1 VTGPAGRTMMKRT
14 MQRLLIL
21 AALAGLTAGCVVKET
36 RPLPQ
41 LQAVQAT
48 DEVASERLLDVG
60 IRVFDAG
67 IPKEV
72 EENPDLADE
81 KRVYP
86 DIRRAEARYFPSQ
99 LRDTLAG
106 TAQWGAVRVV
116 PALVDSTD
124 LIVTGKILESNGAEL
139 KLAIH
144 AQDSTGRVWL
154 DEDYEG
160 QADTRSYKEGGNLG
174 RDPFE
179 NVYVNIANDL
189 LEARRKLTSAQLV
202 EVQRV
207 SELRFASEFAPAAF
221 ESYLVKDKKTGLY
234 TATRLPAEND
244 PVLNR
249 VEAIRER
256 DDSMVDAVSDGYASF
271 TEKMDEPY
279 SNWRR
284 YSYDEITAEERLK
297 AQARTRMALGALA
310 VAAAVL
316 VPDSCGSSN
325 CARAVDAA
333 RYGAAAGGVMAV
345 MSGMK
350 KREEA
355 KIHTDALKELSNSFE
370 AEAAP
375 LVVDVEGRTL
385 RLTGTADQQYAE
397 WRRLLHE
404 LYVDETGFAS
414 GAPVADG
421 SGGAPSP
428 GAG

>member
-1 VTGPAGRTMMKRT
+1 MMKWT
-14 MQRLLIL
+14 MQRFLIL

-48 DEVASERLLDVG
+48 DEVAGERLLDVG

-106 TAQWGAVRVV
+106 TAQWGAVRLV
-116 PALVDSTD
+116 PALVDATD

-189 LEARRKLTSAQLV
+189 LEARRKLTSAQLA

-207 SELRFASEFAPAAF
+207 SELRFASEFAPVAF

-234 TATRLPAEND
+234 RAARLPAAND

-325 CARAVDAA
+325 CARVVDAA

-350 KREEA
+350 KREES

-385 RLTGTADQQYAE
+385 RLTGTADEQYAE

-404 LYVDETGFAS
+404 LYVEETGFAS

>member
-1 VTGPAGRTMMKRT
+1 MKWT
-14 MQRLLIL
+14 MQRFLIL

-48 DEVASERLLDVG
+48 DEVAGERLLDVG

-106 TAQWGAVRVV
+106 TAQWGAVRLV
-116 PALVDSTD
+116 PALVDATD

-189 LEARRKLTSAQLV
+189 LEARRKLTSAQLA

-207 SELRFASEFAPAAF
+207 SELRFASEFAPVAF

-234 TATRLPAEND
+234 RAARLPAAND

-325 CARAVDAA
+325 CARVVDAA

-355 KIHTDALKELSNSFE
+355 RIHTDALKELSNSFE

-385 RLTGTADQQYAE
+385 RLTGTADEQYAE

-404 LYVDETGFAS
+404 LYVEETGFAS

>member
-1 VTGPAGRTMMKRT
+1 MMMKRT
-14 MQRLLIL
+14 LQRILVL

-139 KLAIH
+139 KLAIR

-154 DEDYEG
+154 DGDYEG

-189 LEARRKLTSAQLV
+189 LAARRKLTAEQLA

-221 ESYLVKDKKTGLY
+221 GSYLVKDEKTGLY
-234 TATRLPAEND
+234 RAARLPAAND

-256 DDSMVDAVSDGYASF
+256 DDGMVDAVSDGYASF

-325 CARAVDAA
+325 CARVVDAA

-350 KREEA
+350 KREES

>member
-1 VTGPAGRTMMKRT
+1 MMMKRT
-14 MQRLLIL
+14 LQRILVL
-21 AALAGLTAGCVVKET
+21 AALAVLTTGCVVKET

-41 LQAVQAT
+41 LQAMQAT

-154 DEDYEG
+154 DGDYEG

-189 LEARRKLTSAQLV
+189 LEARRKLSSEQLA

-221 ESYLVKDKKTGLY
+221 GSYLVKDEKTGLY
-234 TATRLPAEND
+234 RAARLPAAND

-325 CARAVDAA
+325 CARVVDAA

-350 KREEA
+350 KREES

>member
-1 VTGPAGRTMMKRT
+1 MMNRTIR
-14 MQRLLIL
+14 RSLLVL
-21 AALAGLTAGCVVKET
+21 ALAGLAAGCVVKET

-48 DEVASERLLDVG
+48 SEVASERLLDVG
-60 IRVFDAG
+60 IRVFDAN

-86 DIRRAEARYFPSQ
+86 EIRRAEARYFPSQ

-124 LIVTGKILESNGAEL
+124 LIISGRILESTGTL
-139 KLAIH
+139 LRLAIR
-144 AQDSTGRVWL
+144 AEDSTGRVWL
-154 DEDYEG
+154 EKDYEG
-160 QADTRSYKEGGNLG
+160 PADTRSYKEGGNLG

-179 NVYVNIANDL
+179 NVYVSIANDL
-189 LEARRKLTSAQLV
+189 LEVRRKLSDAQLAD
-202 EVQRV
+202 VQRV

-221 ESYLVKDKKTGLY
+221 DSYLVHDQKSGRYKL
-234 TATRLPAEND
+234 ARLPAEND
-244 PVLNR
+244 PLLR
-249 VEAIRER
+249 RIDAIRER
-256 DDSMVDAVSDGYASF
+256 DDNLVDAVSDGYASF

-297 AQARTRMALGALA
+297 AQARNRIALGALA

-316 VPDSCGSSN
+316 VPDNCGSSN
-325 CARAVDAA
+325 CARVVDAA

-345 MSGMK
+345 MSGLK
-350 KREEA
+350 KREES
-355 KIHTDALKELSNSFE
+355 KIHTDALKELSASFD

-385 RLTGTADQQYAE
+385 RLTGTADEQYAE

-404 LYVDETGFAS
+404 LYLEDTGLGQ
-414 GAPVADG
+414 GAPVADRLP
-421 SGGAPSP
+421 GAPAP

>member
-1 VTGPAGRTMMKRT
+1 MKMNGMVRQA
-14 MQRLLIL
+14 MLL
-21 AALAGLTAGCVVKET
+21 ATLAGLLAGCVVKET

-48 DEVASERLLDVG
+48 SEVTSERLLDVG
-60 IRVFDAG
+60 IHVFDAG

-86 DIRRAEARYFPSQ
+86 DIRRAEARYLPSQ

-116 PALVDSTD
+116 PSLVDSTD
-124 LIVTGKILESNGAEL
+124 LIISGKILESDGASL

-154 DEDYEG
+154 DKEYEG
-160 QADTRSYKEGGNLG
+160 QADTRAYREGGNLG

-189 LEARRKLTSAQLV
+189 LAARKKLASAQLA

-221 ESYLVKDKKTGLY
+221 DGYLTRDRKTGLY
-234 TATRLPAEND
+234 AATRLPAEND
-244 PVLNR
+244 PVLRR

-256 DDSMVDAVSDGYASF
+256 DDNLVDAVSDSYASF
-271 TEKMDEPY
+271 SEKMDEPY
-279 SNWRR
+279 SNWRK
-284 YSYDEITAEERLK
+284 YSYDEIIAEDRLK
-297 AQARTRMALGALA
+297 SQARNRIALGALA

-316 VPDSCGSSN
+316 VPDSCGSSD
-325 CARAVDAA
+325 CARVVDAA

-350 KREEA
+350 KNEESR
-355 KIHTDALKELSNSFE
+355 IHTDALKELSNSFE

-375 LVVDVEGRTL
+375 LVVDVQGRTL

-404 LYVDETGFAS
+404 LYLEETGFTPDT
-414 GAPVADG
+414 PVAGG
-421 SGGAPSP
+421 SGGAPNP

>member
-1 VTGPAGRTMMKRT
+1 MMMKRT
-14 MQRLLIL
+14 LQRILVL

-139 KLAIH
+139 KLAIR

-154 DEDYEG
+154 DGDYEG

-189 LEARRKLTSAQLV
+189 LEARKKLSSEQLA

-221 ESYLVKDKKTGLY
+221 GSYLVKDEKTGLY
-234 TATRLPAEND
+234 RAARLPAAND

-325 CARAVDAA
+325 CARVVDAA

-350 KREEA
+350 KREES

>member
-1 VTGPAGRTMMKRT
+1 MKGTHVRTLMMVAVAV
-14 MQRLLIL
+14 L
-21 AALAGLTAGCVVKET
+21 AAGCVVQEK

-48 DEVASERLLDVG
+48 EEVPEERLLDVG
-60 IRVFDAG
+60 IHVFDPG
-67 IPKEV
+67 IPREV

-86 DIRRAEARYFPSQ
+86 EIRRAEARYIPSQ

-124 LIVTGKILESNGAEL
+124 VVVDGRILESTGTEL
-139 KLAIH
+139 KLAIK
-144 AQDSTGRVWL
+144 AVDATGRVWL
-154 DEDYEG
+154 DKEYEG
-160 QADTRSYKEGGNLG
+160 LADTRSYKEGGNLG

-189 LEARRKLTSAQLV
+189 LAVRREMTADKLV
-202 EVQRV
+202 EIQRV
-207 SELRFASEFAPAAF
+207 AELRFAGEFAPTAF
-221 ESYLVKDKKTGLY
+221 GGYLAKDGKSGRYKVE
-234 TATRLPAEND
+234 RLPADND
-244 PVLNR
+244 PLMQR

-256 DDSMVDAVSDGYASF
+256 DANMVDTVSDGYASF
-271 TEKMDEPY
+271 SERMDEPY

-284 YSYDEITAEERLK
+284 YTYDEITAEEKLK
-297 AQARTRMALGALA
+297 AQARARMALGAIA

-316 VPDSCGSSN
+316 VPDSCGSSD
-325 CARAVDAA
+325 CARIVDAA

-355 KIHTDALKELSNSFE
+355 KMHTDVLKELSSSFD

-385 RLTGTADQQYAE
+385 RLTGTAEQQYAE

-404 LYVDETGFAS
+404 LYVEETGLAP
-414 GAPVADG
+414 GAPVADR
-421 SGGAPSP
+421 SQEAPNP

>member
-1 VTGPAGRTMMKRT
+1 MMMKRT
-14 MQRLLIL
+14 LQRIL
-21 AALAGLTAGCVVKET
+21 VLGALAGLTAGCVVKET

-41 LQAVQAT
+41 LQATQAT
-48 DEVASERLLDVG
+48 DEVVSERLLDIG

-154 DEDYEG
+154 DGEYEG

-189 LEARRKLTSAQLV
+189 LEARRKLSSEQLA

-221 ESYLVKDKKTGLY
+221 GSYLVKDEKTGLY
-234 TATRLPAEND
+234 RAARLPAAND

-256 DDSMVDAVSDGYASF
+256 DDGMVDAVSDGYASF

-325 CARAVDAA
+325 CARVVDAA

-350 KREEA
+350 KREES

>member
-1 VTGPAGRTMMKRT
+1 MMMKRAL
-14 MQRLLIL
+14 QRILVL

-86 DIRRAEARYFPSQ
+86 DIRRAEARYFPSR

-139 KLAIH
+139 KLAIR

-154 DEDYEG
+154 DGDYEG

-189 LEARRKLTSAQLV
+189 LEARRKLTSEQLA

-221 ESYLVKDKKTGLY
+221 GSYLVKDEKTGLY
-234 TATRLPAEND
+234 RAARLPAAND

-325 CARAVDAA
+325 CARVVDAA

-350 KREEA
+350 KREES

>member
-1 VTGPAGRTMMKRT
+1 MMMKRT
-14 MQRLLIL
+14 LQRILVL
-21 AALAGLTAGCVVKET
+21 AALAVLTTGCVVKET

-41 LQAVQAT
+41 LQAMQAT

-86 DIRRAEARYFPSQ
+86 DIRRAEARYFPSR

-154 DEDYEG
+154 DGDYEG

-189 LEARRKLTSAQLV
+189 LEARRKLSSEQLA

-221 ESYLVKDKKTGLY
+221 GSYLVKDEKTGLY
-234 TATRLPAEND
+234 RAARLPAAND

-256 DDSMVDAVSDGYASF
+256 DDGMVDAVSDGYASF

-325 CARAVDAA
+325 CARVVDAA

-350 KREEA
+350 KREES

>member
-1 VTGPAGRTMMKRT
+1 MTGLVGRSMMNATIR
-14 MQRLLIL
+14 RSLLL
-21 AALAGLTAGCVVKET
+21 VALAGLAAGCVVKET

-41 LQAVQAT
+41 MQAVQAT
-48 DEVASERLLDVG
+48 EEVAEERLLDVG

-86 DIRRAEARYFPSQ
+86 EIRRAEARYIPSQ
-99 LRDTLAG
+99 LRDTLVG

-124 LIVTGKILESNGAEL
+124 LVITGRILESNGMVL

-144 AQDSTGRVWL
+144 AEDSTGRVWL
-154 DEDYEG
+154 DKDYEG
-160 QADTRSYKEGGNLG
+160 PADTRSYKEGGNLG

-179 NVYVNIANDL
+179 NVYVTIANDL
-189 LEARRKLTSAQLV
+189 LAVRRELSEEKLAD
-202 EVQRV
+202 VQRV

-221 ESYLVKDKKTGLY
+221 ESYLVKDKKSGHY
-234 TATRLPAEND
+234 TLARLPAEND
-244 PVLNR
+244 PLLQR
-249 VEAIRER
+249 VGAIRER
-256 DDSMVDAVSDGYASF
+256 DDNMVDAVSDGYASF

-284 YSYDEITAEERLK
+284 YSYDELTAEERLK
-297 AQARTRMALGALA
+297 AQARARMALGALA

-316 VPDSCGSSN
+316 VPDSCGNSN

-345 MSGMK
+345 MSGLK
-350 KREEA
+350 KREES
-355 KIHTDALKELSNSFE
+355 KIHTDAIKELSNSFE

-385 RLTGTADQQYAE
+385 RLTGTADEQYAE

-404 LYVDETGFAS
+404 LYVEETGLVQ

-421 SGGAPSP
+421 SQGAPNP

>member
-1 VTGPAGRTMMKRT
+1 MMKWT

-48 DEVASERLLDVG
+48 DEVAGERLLDVG

-106 TAQWGAVRVV
+106 TAQWGAVRLV
-116 PALVDSTD
+116 PALVDATD

-189 LEARRKLTSAQLV
+189 LEARRKLTSAQLA

-207 SELRFASEFAPAAF
+207 SELRFASEFAPVAF

-234 TATRLPAEND
+234 RAARLPAAND

-325 CARAVDAA
+325 CARVVDAA

-355 KIHTDALKELSNSFE
+355 RIHTDALKELSNSFE

-385 RLTGTADQQYAE
+385 RLTGTADEQYAE

-404 LYVDETGFAS
+404 LYVEETGFAS

>member
-1 VTGPAGRTMMKRT
+1 MMMKRT
-14 MQRLLIL
+14 LQRIL
-21 AALAGLTAGCVVKET
+21 VLGALAGLTAGCVVKET

-41 LQAVQAT
+41 LQATQAT
-48 DEVASERLLDVG
+48 DEVASERLLDIG

-189 LEARRKLTSAQLV
+189 LEARRKLSSEQLA

-221 ESYLVKDKKTGLY
+221 GSYLVKDEKTGLY
-234 TATRLPAEND
+234 RAARLPAAND

-325 CARAVDAA
+325 CARVVDAA

-350 KREEA
+350 KREES

>member
-1 VTGPAGRTMMKRT
+1 MTGPAGRTMMKRT
-14 MQRLLIL
+14 MQSVLVL

-48 DEVASERLLDVG
+48 DEVAGERLLDVG

-154 DEDYEG
+154 DGDYEG

-189 LEARRKLTSAQLV
+189 LEARRKLSSEQLA

-221 ESYLVKDKKTGLY
+221 GSYLVKDEKTGLY
-234 TATRLPAEND
+234 RAARLPAAND

-325 CARAVDAA
+325 CARVVDAA

-350 KREEA
+350 KREES

>member
-1 VTGPAGRTMMKRT
+1 MTMKRT
-14 MQRLLIL
+14 TQRILVL

-154 DEDYEG
+154 DGDYEG

-189 LEARRKLTSAQLV
+189 LAARRKLTAEQLA

-221 ESYLVKDKKTGLY
+221 GSYLVKDEKTGLY
-234 TATRLPAEND
+234 RAARLPAAND

-256 DDSMVDAVSDGYASF
+256 DDGMVDAVSDGYASF

-325 CARAVDAA
+325 CARVVDAA

-350 KREEA
+350 KREES

>member
-1 VTGPAGRTMMKRT
+1 MNGMLVRTMM
-14 MQRLLIL
+14 LVAVAVL
-21 AALAGLTAGCVVKET
+21 AAGCVVQEK

-48 DEVASERLLDVG
+48 EEVPEERLLDVG
-60 IRVFDAG
+60 IHVFDPG
-67 IPKEV
+67 IPREV

-86 DIRRAEARYFPSQ
+86 EIRRAEARYMPSQ

-124 LIVTGKILESNGAEL
+124 VIIDGRILESTGTEL
-139 KLAIH
+139 KLAIK
-144 AQDSTGRVWL
+144 AVDATGRVWL
-154 DEDYEG
+154 DKEYEG
-160 QADTRSYKEGGNLG
+160 LADTRSYKEGGNLG

-189 LEARRKLTSAQLV
+189 LAVRREITADKLV
-202 EVQRV
+202 EIQRV
-207 SELRFASEFAPAAF
+207 AQLRFAGEFAPTAF
-221 ESYLVKDKKTGLY
+221 GGYLDKDGKSGRYKVV
-234 TATRLPAEND
+234 RLPADND
-244 PVLNR
+244 PLMQR

-256 DDSMVDAVSDGYASF
+256 DANMVDTVSDGYASF
-271 TEKMDEPY
+271 SERMDEPY

-284 YSYDEITAEERLK
+284 YTYDEITAEEKLK
-297 AQARTRMALGALA
+297 AQARARMALGAIA

-316 VPDSCGSSN
+316 VPDSCGSSD
-325 CARAVDAA
+325 CARIVDAA

-355 KIHTDALKELSNSFE
+355 KMHTDVLKELSNSFD

-385 RLTGTADQQYAE
+385 RLTGTAEQQYAE

-404 LYVDETGFAS
+404 LYVEETGLAP
-414 GAPVADG
+414 GAPVADR
-421 SGGAPSP
+421 SQEAPNP

>member
-1 VTGPAGRTMMKRT
+1 MMMKRT
-14 MQRLLIL
+14 TQRILVL

-154 DEDYEG
+154 DGDYEG

-189 LEARRKLTSAQLV
+189 LEARRKLSSEQLA

-221 ESYLVKDKKTGLY
+221 GSYLVKDEKTGLY
-234 TATRLPAEND
+234 RAARLPAEND

-325 CARAVDAA
+325 CARVVDAA

-350 KREEA
+350 KREES

>member
-1 VTGPAGRTMMKRT
+1 MMKRM
-14 MQRLLIL
+14 MQRMLVL

-86 DIRRAEARYFPSQ
+86 DIRRAEARYLPSQ

-116 PALVDSTD
+116 PDLVDSTD

-139 KLAIH
+139 KLAIR

-154 DEDYEG
+154 DGDYEG

-189 LEARRKLTSAQLV
+189 LEARRKLSSEQLA

-221 ESYLVKDKKTGLY
+221 GSYLVKDEKTGLY
-234 TATRLPAEND
+234 RAARLPAAND

-325 CARAVDAA
+325 CARVVDAA

-350 KREEA
+350 KREES

-414 GAPVADG
+414 GAPVVDG

>member
-1 VTGPAGRTMMKRT
+1 VTGPSGRMIMNGMMRQV
-14 MQRLLIL
+14 MLLG
-21 AALAGLTAGCVVKET
+21 AMAGLLAGCVVEET

-48 DEVASERLLDVG
+48 SEVASERLLDVG
-60 IRVFDAG
+60 IHVFDAG
-67 IPKEV
+67 IPSEV

-86 DIRRAEARYFPSQ
+86 DIRRAEARYLPSQ

-106 TAQWGAVRVV
+106 TAQWGAVRVI
-116 PALVDSTD
+116 PSLVDSTD
-124 LIVTGKILESNGAEL
+124 LIVNGRILESNGAAL

-154 DEDYEG
+154 DKEYEG
-160 QADTRSYKEGGNLG
+160 PADTRAYKEGGNLG
-174 RDPFE
+174 RDPFQ

-189 LEARRKLTSAQLV
+189 LAARKKLKSDELA
-202 EVQRV
+202 EVKRV
-207 SELRFASEFAPAAF
+207 SELRFANEFAPAAF
-221 ESYLVKDKKTGLY
+221 EGYLTKDRKTGLY
-234 TATRLPAEND
+234 EAARLPAEND
-244 PVLNR
+244 PVLKR

-256 DDSMVDAVSDGYASF
+256 DDNLVDAVSDGYASF
-271 TEKMDEPY
+271 AEKMNEPY
-279 SNWRR
+279 SNWRK

-297 AQARTRMALGALA
+297 AQARARVALGVLA

-325 CARAVDAA
+325 CARVVDAA

-350 KREEA
+350 KNEES

-404 LYVDETGFAS
+404 LYVEDTGLTP
-414 GAPVADG
+414 GTPVADG
-421 SGGAPSP
+421 SGGAPNP